1 MYSHLLLMMVGLG
14 FFEDSDGSTPTPPL
28 RPVRITPTFTTGPQL
43 TPTFTTGPTITPA
56 WGADA

>member
-1 MYSHLLLMMVGLG
+1 MLIELLVALG
-14 FFEDSDGSTPTPPL
+14 FFDGGGGAAPAIL
-28 RPVRITPTFTTGPQL
+28 RPIRVTPTFTTGPAI